1 MRGVSMVDFTPQFTG
16 SIEGYTKNFINANLW
31 KVDKLYDYDDILQEA
46 REQFLRTIQRMKAN
60 GDTIQNEKHMM
71 SLYKT
76 SFSRHF
82 ITLCNRTTKMSVE
95 QNMSGFTTDDDTL
108 DFESLIGSDENTG
121 YLECLVDQAPKEV
134 EQVFNLLFNTPV
146 EVLNIAINAWNGQNK
161 KGAGVGNC
169 FLCKMLGYDS
179 SKVNLVAKVK
189 NYLLH

>member
-16 SIEGYTKNFINANLW
+16 SIEGYTKNFIKANLW

-46 REQFLRTIQRMKAN
+46 REQFLRTIQRMEAN

-82 ITLCNRTTKMSVE
+82 ITLCNRTTKVSVE

-169 FLCKMLGYDS
+169 FLCKMLGYDP